1 MQRIAI
7 AFAASLLASGW
18 TALAS
23 DWTEFRGP
31 AYQGH
36 SDARN
41 VPLEWNATKNVQ
53 WKTPIPGKGWSSP
66 VTKGNR
72 IFLTTA
78 VTDGGQVSLRVL
90 ALDAA
95 SGKIIWDT
103 PVLDAPAVR
112 HHDKN
117 SHASATPVIEGDKLY
132 AHFGHYGTACLD
144 LDGKVLWRQTGL
156 AYSPVHGNG
165 GSPVIVDDALI
176 FNCDGASAPFIAAL
190 DKHTGKVLWKV
201 PRQTTA
207 KKTFSFS
214 TPLVI
219 QVKGRKQVIT
229 PGSGVVS
236 ALDPKDGREIWRVR
250 YGEGYSVVPR
260 PVFGHGLVFISS
272 GYERAVI
279 YAIRPG
285 GTGDVTDT
293 HVAWTQERGA
303 PKSPSMLLAGDELY
317 AVADNGVAICVDA
330 RTGQIHWQER
340 VGGNY
345 SASPVLVEGRI
356 YLQNETGTGFVLAPG
371 KEFRVLAENALGE
384 RTLSSYAVMEGALLI
399 RTEQHLY
406 RIGSGPL
413 AAR

>member
-1 MQRIAI
+1 MQRTASTL
-7 AFAASLLASGW
+7 AAGLLVFGW
-18 TALAS
+18 TARAG

-31 AYQGH
+31 SHQGH
-36 SDARN
+36 SDARH
-41 VPLEWNATKNVQ
+41 VPLKWSATENVQ
-53 WKTPIPGKGWSSP
+53 WRTRIPGKGWSSP
-66 VTKGNR
+66 VTRGNR

-78 VTDGGQVSLRVL
+78 VTDGSQVSLRVL

-95 SGKIIWDT
+95 SGKIAWET
-103 PVLDAPAVR
+103 PALDAPAVR

-117 SHASATPVIEGDKLY
+117 SHASATPVIEDDRLY
-132 AHFGHYGTACLD
+132 THFGHYGTVCLD

-165 GSPVIVDDALI
+165 GSPAIADDALI
-176 FNCDGASAPFIAAL
+176 FNCDGASDPFIAAL
-190 DKHTGKVLWKV
+190 DKRTGKVLWKV

-207 KKTFSFS
+207 KRTFSFS

-219 QVKGRKQVIT
+219 EVSGRKQVIT

-236 ALDPKDGREIWRVR
+236 ALDPKNGREIWRVR

-260 PVFGHGLVFISS
+260 PVFGHGLVFLSS
-272 GYERAVI
+272 GYERAI
-279 YAIRPG
+279 IHAIRPDG
-285 GTGDVTDT
+285 QGDVTDT

-303 PKSPSMLLAGDELY
+303 PKSPSMLLVGDELY

-330 RTGQIHWQER
+330 RTGRIHWQER

-345 SASPVLVEGRI
+345 SASPVFAGGRI
-356 YLQNETGTGFVLAPG
+356 YMQNETGTGFVLAPG
-371 KEFRVLAENALGE
+371 KEFRVLAENPLGE
-384 RTLSSYAVMEGALLI
+384 RTLASYAVLEGALLI

-406 RIGSGPL
+406 RIGSGPPPT
-413 AAR
+413 R